1 MTFHYREVDLD
12 KREPLIKRAQEL
24 ILDSGYKVPTDTFTT
39 VLFTTFFLSFK
50 VARGAGE
57 RTRDLLILFIFSFHR
72 FTAKPQRLPNSQH
85 SYSMYNA
92 HL

>member
-39 VLFTTFFLSFK
+39 VLFTTFFF
-50 VARGAGE
+50 
-57 RTRDLLILFIFSFHR
+57 FIF
-72 FTAKPQRLPNSQH
+72 
-85 SYSMYNA
+85 
-92 HL
+92 